1 MDKSTRLRW
10 VQILALSLCNVAYY
24 LTLLNLSFPICK
36 GGKTITTTKGDEESR
51 ENSSMMPSTLVGVAE
66 TCTPS
71 SHHSVGEIFQKIIV
85 KFRNWRQ

>member
-51 ENSSMMPSTLVGVAE
+51 ENGSMMPSTLIGVPE
-66 TCTPS
+66 TCAPS
-71 SHHSVGEIFQKIIV
+71 SHHSVGEIFQKIRV
-85 KFRNWRQ
+85 KFGNWRQ